1 MGVKAFSGLSQEGVK
16 VALKTAS
23 RVCVNIYGISGG
35 HYIFS
40 TDVFQKHGPVRLGL

>member
-1 MGVKAFSGLSQEGVK
+1 MGVKAFSGLNQKGVK

-40 TDVFQKHGPVRLGL
+40 TDFFQKHDPVTLGL